1 MRSFLAAFRLPFLA
15 LAHTGFLFAQGHV
28 SVETADLQAHY
39 ARVEA
44 ELRAAPPPADPA
56 LAASRAA
63 AIDLLHTYWQR
74 GDFGRNLDHPGQR
87 QPYFVDRDGRRCAVA
102 YLLDRTGQR
111 SLVLEIAAARNHAWV
126 AELLDDA
133 RLHLWLQEHGLSAVE
148 AARIQAPI
156 RMPRIPEPPPRT
168 PPTWVPFVPGDAVAV
183 PQVAQAAPASIGIPS
198 GTRPGAVASEP
209 ASAAVGV
216 PLDAMAAPAWAE
228 WWDWNRLRVLP
239 PRRLLPPAPDELTV
253 ARAAGELAVRSL
265 LRLGLSAADAR
276 ERAAAALALGRIG
289 GEATRLRELLDD
301 SDLRVQV
308 AAILGL
314 GSDGGPMARHVLVSL
329 ASARAVTRP
338 YALLAMAG
346 LRDLDRAV
354 EVVGIAKA
362 ALGGDEPGAAAAA
375 VLARALA
382 DDELRRQALALEP
395 GETVVGRARLVETL
409 AQRDDGKLLG
419 HLTTALSSKHPDVR
433 RSAALAL
440 ARTRHALALPVLM
453 TAFELE
459 HELAT
464 KQVLLL
470 AIGSHG
476 GQPGVAFVEEQL
488 QRGVKSVRAFAAL
501 ALGSLAR
508 EQAVPGAVQA
518 LRQAAANEHNHDHLG
533 AHLLALGLA
542 RDLGSLPLL
551 RTKLQAGADAY
562 QRAMAADAMAL
573 MAATTELPLLHRAL
587 AGDSCPFVRASA
599 AAAIGVLGDAA
610 SDAAALAG
618 AASQDPEPTVRD
630 AAAQALGALGSEA
643 ARRELVQLARS
654 GDVATRAGAWSGL
667 GRLLRARD
675 RLTGP
680 GLTAVANTALWPDWL
695 RWALTQEF

>member
-1 MRSFLAAFRLPFLA
+1 MRSFQAAFRLPFLA
-15 LAHTGFLFAQGHV
+15 LAHTGLLFAQGQV

-44 ELRAAPPPADPA
+44 ELRVAPPPADPL

-63 AIDLLHTYWQR
+63 TIDLLHAYWQR

-87 QPYFVDRDGRRCAVA
+87 QPHFVDRDGRRCAVA

-133 RLHLWLQEHGLSAVE
+133 RLQRWLQEHGLSAAE
-148 AARIQAPI
+148 AARIQAPP
-156 RMPRIPEPPPRT
+156 RMPMLPEPPPMAS
-168 PPTWVPFVPGDAVAV
+168 PSESFAPGDAAAV
-183 PQVAQAAPASIGIPS
+183 PQVAQAASASS
-198 GTRPGAVASEP
+198 GTPSAARPGVAAP
-209 ASAAVGV
+209 GMASAAVGV
-216 PLDAMAAPAWAE
+216 PLDAMGAPAWVE
-228 WWDWNRLRVLP
+228 WWDWNRLGLLP
-239 PRRLLPPAPDELTV
+239 PRRLAAPALDDLTV
-253 ARAAGELAVRSL
+253 ARAAGDVAARAL

-276 ERAAAALALGRIG
+276 ERAAAALALGRLG

-301 SDLRVQV
+301 SDLQVQV

-314 GSDGGPMARHVLVSL
+314 GSDGGAQARHVLVSL
-329 ASARAVTRP
+329 ASGRAVTRP

-346 LRDLDRAV
+346 LRDLARAP
-354 EVVGIAKA
+354 EVVGLAKA
-362 ALGGDEPGAAAAA
+362 ALRGDEPGAAAAA
-375 VLARALA
+375 VLARVLA
-382 DDELRRQALALEP
+382 DDELRQQALAMESR
-395 GETVVGRARLVETL
+395 ESVVGRARLVETL

-419 HLTTALSSKHPDVR
+419 RLTTALSSRSPDVR

-440 ARTRHALALPVLM
+440 ARTRHALALPALM

-476 GQPGVAFVEEQL
+476 GKPGVAFVEEQL
-488 QRGVKSVRAFAAL
+488 QRGVKPVRAFAAL
-501 ALGSLAR
+501 ALGSLVR

-542 RDLGSLPLL
+542 RDQGALPLL
-551 RTKLQAGADAY
+551 RAKLQEGADAY

-573 MAATTELPLLHRAL
+573 LAATTELPRLHRAL
-587 AGDSCPFVRASA
+587 VGDSCPFVRSAA
-599 AAAIGVLGDAA
+599 AAAIGVLGGDDA
-610 SDAAALAG
+610 DAAALAG
-618 AASQDPEPTVRD
+618 AASADPDRSVRT

-643 ARRELVQLARS
+643 ARRELLQLARS
-654 GDVATRAGAWSGL
+654 GDVMTRAGALSGL
-667 GRLLRARD
+667 GRLLRAREPMVS
-675 RLTGP
+675 P
-680 GLTAVANTALWPDWL
+680 GLTAVANSSLWPDWL
-695 RWALTQEF
+695 RWAMAQEF